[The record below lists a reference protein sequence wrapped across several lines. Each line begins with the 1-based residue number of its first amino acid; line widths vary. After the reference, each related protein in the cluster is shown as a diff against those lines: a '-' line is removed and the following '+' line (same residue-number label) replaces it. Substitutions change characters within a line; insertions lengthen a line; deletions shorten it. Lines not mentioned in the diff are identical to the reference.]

1 MKRLYIPLLAIG
13 VFVLVILI
21 MFQPFAESINSTYFI
36 KESQPWFVWSNVI
49 ADIMLQTFSIY
60 AYFLLLPFFTWSFG
74 FYKNGN
80 IRIFKT
86 KVLIFAINLFLI
98 PITISLYDE
107 KYQNIISFIALDYMG
122 IKANVFICSFASAV
136 LYLISLGLEAQAI
149 TIIAIRMLTKVVLK
163 VLDTYQRF
171 ELSLHNMLSEYF
183 LEKKTVTPQKKK
195 TTIFLKEPLQR
206 QYTKQIVQEEIQ
218 VKPPVKAKPTKLA
231 NKKLPNKKEE
241 FMDIPVNKN
250 GGYNVPI
257 NIFTPDIEESQ
268 ESLINQNEI
277 KNNIFKIEEILAEF
291 KITGK
296 IIGYKVG
303 PIITVYEFALDRGIK
318 ASKIIAMEQDL
329 AVNMSAVSVRITT
342 IPGKDVMGIE
352 LPNPKRH
359 NVNFHKIISSK
370 EFVKSTHPLPIVLGQ
385 DTSGKNII
393 TDLSAMPHLLVAG
406 TTGSGKS
413 VSVNAMIISLLCK
426 LSPEEFKLIM
436 IDPKMLEF
444 SVYQDIPHLLTPV
457 VTDPEK
463 AIVALKW
470 VVKEMEFRYFLM
482 SKMGVRNITGYND
495 ATKKAPRTLDIADF
509 KHKGHS
515 PDSAE
520 IHFVANHKMPYIV
533 VVIDEMA
540 DLMLVAGKDVEFTVQ
555 RLAQMARAAG
565 IHVIMATQRPSV
577 DVITGTIKA
586 NFPTRISFHVS
597 SKIDS
602 RTILNTQGAE
612 QLLGKGDMLHMGGG
626 GQLQRVHAPFISDGE
641 IEYLSKYL
649 KSMGKPTYIDKFIA
663 SSSDEIAKQ
672 GDLAKSEMDPLY
684 NEIIDMIRIEKHVS
698 TSLIQRRFSIGYNRA
713 AKIMDQ
719 LEANKVVSKASSTG
733 KRDILI

>member
-1 MKRLYIPLLAIG
+1 MKRLYIPFLVIG
-13 VFVLVILI
+13 VFLLTTLI
-21 MFQPFAESINSTYFI
+21 VFEPFAESLNSTYFV
-36 KESQPWFVWSNVI
+36 KESPIIFVWSNAI

-60 AYFLLLPFFTWSFG
+60 AYFLTLPFFTWSFG

-86 KVLIFAINLFLI
+86 KVIIFLINLFLI
-98 PITISLYDE
+98 PITISLYGS
-107 KYQNIISFIALDYMG
+107 KYQNIISFIAIDYMG
-122 IKANVFICSFASAV
+122 IKANILICTLASGI
-136 LYLISLGLEAQAI
+136 LYLISLGLEAQTI
-149 TIIAIRMLTKVVLK
+149 TVIAMK
-163 VLDTYQRF
+163 VLTRFFLKLFKTYHKM
-171 ELSLHNMLSEYF
+171 ETYIHDMLSKYLLKENAPPPQ
-183 LEKKTVTPQKKK
+183 EKKTA
-195 TTIFLKEPLQR
+195 IFFKEPLQR
-206 QYTKQIVQEEIQ
+206 QYSKQITPSEEK
-218 VKPPVKAKPTKLA
+218 VKAPVKLKQTKVAKKTASKSETPVSPRRAGTSGYSVPTDIFM
-231 NKKLPNKKEE
+231 PDVEE
-241 FMDIPVNKN
+241 
-250 GGYNVPI
+250 GH
-257 NIFTPDIEESQ
+257 
-268 ESLINQNEI
+268 ESLINQQEI
-277 KNNIFKIEEILAEF
+277 KDNIQKIEQILAEF

-296 IIGYKVG
+296 VIGYKVG

-352 LPNPKRH
+352 IPNIKRH
-359 NVNFHKIISSK
+359 NVNFHKIINSK
-370 EFVKSTHPLPIVLGQ
+370 TFLKSNYPLPIVLGQ
-385 DTSGKNII
+385 DTSGKNI
-393 TDLSAMPHLLVAG
+393 TADLSAMPHLLVAG

-463 AIVALKW
+463 AIIALKW

-482 SKMGVRNITGYND
+482 SKVGVRNLTGYND
-495 ATKKAPRTLDIADF
+495 TIKKMPRAIDTTDF

-520 IHFVANHKMPYIV
+520 SHFAASHKMPYIV

-565 IHVIMATQRPSV
+565 IHVIMSTQRPSV

-602 RTILNTQGAE
+602 RTILNAQGAE
-612 QLLGKGDMLHMGGG
+612 QLLGKGDMLYMAAG
-626 GQLQRVHAPFISDGE
+626 GQLQRVHAPFISDVE
-641 IEYLSKYL
+641 IENLTKYL
-649 KSMGKPTYIDKFIA
+649 KSMGQPTYIDKFIA
-663 SSSDEIAKQ
+663 SSNDEASKSNE
-672 GDLAKSEMDPLY
+672 LNKSETDPLY
-684 NEIIDMIRIEKHVS
+684 QEIIDMIKTERHIS

>member
-1 MKRLYIPLLAIG
+1 MKKLYIPFLAMGMSILAT
-13 VFVLVILI
+13 LVT
-21 MFQPFAESINSTYFI
+21 FEPFAESINSTYFV
-36 KESQPWFVWSNVI
+36 KESSPMFVWSNAI

-60 AYFLLLPFFTWSFG
+60 AYFLVLPFFTWSFG

-86 KVLIFAINLFLI
+86 KLLIFVINLFFI
-98 PITISLYDE
+98 PITISLYGE

-122 IKANVFICSFASAV
+122 IKANIFIFTLLSSI
-136 LYLISLGLEAQAI
+136 LYLISLGLEAQTI
-149 TIIAIRMLTKVVLK
+149 TIIAIKILTKTFLK
-163 VLDTYQRF
+163 ILNAYQKLENF
-171 ELSLHNMLSEYF
+171 IHNALSKHF
-183 LEKKTVTPQKKK
+183 LKENTTVPQQKK

-206 QYTKQIVQEEIQ
+206 KYNKQ
-218 VKPPVKAKPTKLA
+218 VKTKEIKAKNTSKIEA
-231 NKKLPNKKEE
+231 KTTNKAISDN
-241 FMDIPVNKN
+241 IPKN
-250 GGYNVPI
+250 HKGKYDVPI

-268 ESLINQNEI
+268 EELINQNQI
-277 KNNIFKIEEILAEF
+277 KNNILKIEEILAEF

-352 LPNPKRH
+352 IPNPKRH

-370 EFVKSTHPLPIVLGQ
+370 EFVKSTYPLPIVLGQ
-385 DTSGKNII
+385 DTSGKNI
-393 TDLSAMPHLLVAG
+393 TVDLSSMPHLLVAG

-457 VTDPEK
+457 VTESEK
-463 AIVALKW
+463 AIIALKW

-482 SKMGVRNITGYND
+482 SKMGVRNLTGYND
-495 ATKKAPRTLDIADF
+495 SIKKRPRVIDTAEF

-520 IHFVANHKMPYIV
+520 PHFAANHKMPYIV

-565 IHVIMATQRPSV
+565 IHVIMSTQRPSV

-602 RTILNTQGAE
+602 RTILNAQGAE
-612 QLLGKGDMLHMGGG
+612 QLLGKGDMLYMAAG
-626 GQLQRVHAPFISDGE
+626 GQLQRVHAPFISDYE
-641 IEYLSKYL
+641 IENLTKYL
-649 KSMGKPTYIDKFIA
+649 KSTGKPTYIDKFIA
-663 SSSDEIAKQ
+663 SSNDEVSRQNELTKT
-672 GDLAKSEMDPLY
+672 EMDPLY
-684 NEIIDMIRIEKHVS
+684 NEIIDMIKIEKHVS

-719 LEANKVVSKASSTG
+719 LEVNKVVSKASSTG
-733 KRDILI
+733 KREILI